1 MQRPVTPQLSTTD
14 VSWYT
19 NGNELTNVNEWMER
33 GGPSTPHMPLGG
45 VIFKQNARAIED
57 TREQT
62 AVYTV
67 IPPEHVA
74 SLTVQPC
81 RVPEVSSSSLSGL
94 PALCLHLSMSEPT
107 TIVGPAAAPY
117 FSPKPKTAADSR
129 LLTSLDLLARLHSLV
144 LYIKEDAFPDSAPQ
158 VLSNISTFKSSPKH
172 ADLKCLYEGRGG
184 RPVCWPALEMHIRAP
199 TSTTDSPPAYN
210 DAEVEMQLGPH
221 LSKRQRRGEGLDSKN
236 NAEAGGSSSSIV
248 DRLLDR
254 VGRIE
259 ARLTHME
266 TELREAKAHDK
277 ASDELDDLSAHMDD
291 YVVVKMDDHMD
302 FVKIDL
308 QDFVEDR
315 LADVEDRVMDRV
327 QGGESIHDFHGIDQ
341 YVDFNPRQRQSTRH
355 VVT

>member
-1 MQRPVTPQLSTTD
+1 M
-14 VSWYT
+14 
-19 NGNELTNVNEWMER
+19 
-33 GGPSTPHMPLGG
+33 
-45 VIFKQNARAIED
+45 
-57 TREQT
+57 
-62 AVYTV
+62 

-221 LSKRQRRGEGLDSKN
+221 LSKRQRRGERLDSKN

-266 TELREAKAHDK
+266 TELREAKALAAEHTESLQELRDAHDK

-327 QGGESIHDFHGIDQ
+327 RSATISLSI
-341 YVDFNPRQRQSTRH
+341 N
-355 VVT
+355 